1 MNFLHGFSAVL
12 AGVDKA
18 TPLIGAINPGAGLLV
33 GSIIHGIFAVQSIL
47 PGAEHNDVKK
57 SIVTAIADATSAQ
70 VGVTLTP
77 DQTSALIENLLQ
89 ALKNS
94 AAVPAAAAPAIVPKK

>member
-1 MNFLHGFSAVL
+1 MNFLHGFNTVVS
-12 AGVDKA
+12 GVDKA

-47 PGAEHNDVKK
+47 PGAEHNEVKK
-57 SIVTAIADATSAQ
+57 SIVTDIANATSAQ

-94 AAVPAAAAPAIVPKK
+94 AAVPAVAAPVAVKK

>member
-1 MNFLHGFSAVL
+1 MNFLHVFNTVTD
-12 AGVDKA
+12 GVNKA
-18 TPLIGAINPGAGLLV
+18 TPLITAINPGAGLLV

-94 AAVPAAAAPAIVPKK
+94 ATVPAVAAPVLAAKK